1 MKRGYCPFCEGKLR
15 YEKDTSKMENMILR
29 GWKCKQCGAKGVEH
43 IYHDVL
49 EGPKKEVDYCG
60 NTSR

>member
-15 YEKDTSKMENMILR
+15 YEKNTSKKENMILR

-43 IYHDVL
+43 IYHDIL
-49 EGPKKEVDYCG
+49 EGPKEE
-60 NTSR
+60 TL